1 MPSALQAERKRGWTD
16 EMEAELEH
24 LIIQQTKGDAG
35 VTEDRIAWQ
44 VIRALSTTMG
54 HLSKDAI
61 RKKGKRM
68 LQEKAE
74 DAKAL
79 ADGKEVGDRAN
90 VCMRGQQLAAPIRC
104 DTPSLTCSGPPAA
117 CP

>member
-1 MPSALQAERKRGWTD
+1 MQERKRGWSS

-24 LIIQQTKGDAG
+24 LIRQQTKGDTG

-68 LQEKAE
+68 LQERDE

-79 ADGKEVGDRAN
+79 AAGEEVRQPHVRIASS
-90 VCMRGQQLAAPIRC
+90 AH
-104 DTPSLTCSGPPAA
+104 T
-117 CP
+117 

>member
-1 MPSALQAERKRGWTD
+1 MLTSLQDRERKRGWTD

-24 LIIQQTKGDAG
+24 LIVQQTKGDAG

-44 VIRALSTTMG
+44 VIRALSTTMS

-74 DAKAL
+74 DAEAL
-79 ADGKEVGDRAN
+79 AAGKEVG
-90 VCMRGQQLAAPIRC
+90 
-104 DTPSLTCSGPPAA
+104 
-117 CP
+117 